1 MTEIELIIKNYLLY
15 PCPFSILKPK
25 SKLVVS
31 KIMSSNRVR
40 ANNHREYSML
50 APLMIGPRVPPWP
63 EPMSSYLCSDVFSS
77 TSTEVRD
84 LVKDLHS
91 FRQSKH
97 TTETN
102 RLWTIERKKITRKG

>member
-1 MTEIELIIKNYLLY
+1 MTEIELINKNYLLY

-50 APLMIGPRVPPWP
+50 APMSGPRVPSWLQ
-63 EPMSSYLCSDVFSS
+63 PMSSNLCSDVLSS
-77 TSTEVRD
+77 TSREVRD
-84 LVKDLHS
+84 LVKDLQS
-91 FRQSKH
+91 FSQPKH
-97 TTETN
+97 TTEKN
-102 RLWTIERKKITRKG
+102 WLWTIERKKITRKG

>member
-1 MTEIELIIKNYLLY
+1 MTEIELINKNYLLY

-25 SKLVVS
+25 LKLAVS

-50 APLMIGPRVPPWP
+50 APLM
-63 EPMSSYLCSDVFSS
+63 SSYLCSDVFCS
-77 TSTEVRD
+77 TSREVRD

-91 FRQSKH
+91 FRQPKD
-97 TTETN
+97 TTEKN
-102 RLWTIERKKITRKG
+102 WLWTIERKKITRKG

>member
-1 MTEIELIIKNYLLY
+1 MTEIELINKNYLPY

-25 SKLVVS
+25 SKLAVS

-50 APLMIGPRVPPWP
+50 APLM
-63 EPMSSYLCSDVFSS
+63 SSYLCSDVFCS
-77 TSTEVRD
+77 TSREVQD

-91 FRQSKH
+91 FRQPKD
-97 TTETN
+97 TTEKIGYGLLN
-102 RLWTIERKKITRKG
+102 EKK